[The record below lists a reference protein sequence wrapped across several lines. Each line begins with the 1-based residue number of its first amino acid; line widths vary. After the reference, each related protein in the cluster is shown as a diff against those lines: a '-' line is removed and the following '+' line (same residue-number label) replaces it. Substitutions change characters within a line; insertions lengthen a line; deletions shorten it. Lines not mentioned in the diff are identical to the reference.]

1 MSVSFRSLT
10 FSGLAGAVAVLWLGC
25 TGPVWAG
32 DGGGDLGSL
41 NSALQTLC
49 TTLTTNFGVSLSSC
63 PQLPSV
69 TQGVLQLAAWNLSPT
84 EMIRA
89 TNNIPPGAAVDAG
102 SPSLP
107 PAVIPITPLTNFT
120 AITEFPVTGTT
131 LSSLLLPNLRPLA
144 FISSSTSPA
153 KAAQLFNPNADKF
166 LYAVASGFV
175 DSGGQPD
182 TLFLFY
188 EDTSRTNPNLK
199 QGQIVAK
206 MSLPLTILSNSAT
219 ESLVAATLQFRAT
232 KAGDCSASTV
242 TSTLWP
248 NGITPDLIGV
258 DCAVVFAPSPI
269 SAKSHAIFE
278 VAVPL
283 IVTNATDPLYFF
295 NPIFNV
301 GSPFTHD
308 VTGHSAGI
316 LGPSG
321 NSIGM
326 GPSAVPLCS
335 ATVGCPPLSPPPP
348 SPVFALCANL
358 PAGNGNAQG
367 PVPSVAA
374 YYAISTAGETLLSAA
389 LPATST
395 SVCPF

>member
-1 MSVSFRSLT
+1 MSVSFRSFT
-10 FSGLAGAVAVLWLGC
+10 FARLAGAVAALWLGC

-41 NSALQTLC
+41 NSMLQGLC
-49 TTLTTNFGVSLSSC
+49 TTLTTNFGVSLPSC
-63 PQLPSV
+63 PQAPSV

-84 EMIRA
+84 EMLRA

-107 PAVIPITPLTNFT
+107 PAVIPTTPVTT
-120 AITEFPVTGTT
+120 AITAFPVTSTA
-131 LSSLLLPNLRPLA
+131 LSNLLPNLRPLA
-144 FISSSTSPA
+144 FVSSPTSPA
-153 KAAQLFNPNADKF
+153 KAAQLFNPNADNF
-166 LYAVASGFV
+166 LYAVASGFL
-175 DSGGQPD
+175 DNGGQPD
-182 TLFLFY
+182 TLFFFY

-206 MSLPLTILSNSAT
+206 MSLPLIILSNSAT
-219 ESLVAATLQFRAT
+219 ESLVTATLQFRAT

-258 DCAVVFAPSPI
+258 DCAVVFAPSPV

-283 IVTNATDPLYFF
+283 IVTMATDPLYFF
-295 NPIFNV
+295 NPIVNV
-301 GSPFTHD
+301 GSPFMGD

-316 LGPSG
+316 LGPNG

-326 GPSAVPLCS
+326 GTSAVPLCS

-358 PAGNGNAQG
+358 PAGNGNAQA

-389 LPATST
+389 LPATTT

>member
-10 FSGLAGAVAVLWLGC
+10 FSRLAGAVAALWLGC

-49 TTLTTNFGVSLSSC
+49 TATLMNMFGVTLPSC

-69 TQGVLQLAAWNLSPT
+69 TQGVLQLAAWNLLPP

-89 TNNIPPGAAVDAG
+89 TNNIAAGAAVDAG
-102 SPSLP
+102 NASLP

-120 AITEFPVTGTT
+120 AITAFPVTGTT
-131 LSSLLLPNLRPLA
+131 LSNLLLPNLRPLA
-144 FISSSTSPA
+144 FTSSSTGPA
-153 KAAQLFNPNADKF
+153 TAAQLFNPNANKF
-166 LYAVASGFV
+166 LYAVASGFL
-175 DSGGQPD
+175 DNGGQPD
-182 TLFLFY
+182 TIFLFY

-206 MSLPLTILSNSAT
+206 MSLPLTILSSGT
-219 ESLVAATLQFRAT
+219 ESLVTATLQFRAT
-232 KAGDCSASTV
+232 KTGDCSASTV
-242 TSTLWP
+242 LSTLWP

-258 DCAVVFAPSPI
+258 DCAVVFAPSPV

-283 IVTNATDPLYFF
+283 IVTNATDPLYFS
-295 NPIFNV
+295 NPIANV
-301 GSPFTHD
+301 GSPFTSD

-326 GPSAVPLCS
+326 GPTAVPLCS
-335 ATVGCPPLSPPPP
+335 MTGTCPPSSPPPP
-348 SPVFALCANL
+348 SPVFALCADL
-358 PAGNGNAQG
+358 PAGNGNAQA

>member
-1 MSVSFRSLT
+1 MSVSLRSFT
-10 FSGLAGAVAVLWLGC
+10 RSRLAGAVVALWLGC
-25 TGPVWAG
+25 AGQAWAG

-41 NSALQTLC
+41 NSALRDLC
-49 TTLTTNFGVSLSSC
+49 GLVTGLGVTPPSC

-69 TQGVLQLAAWNLSPT
+69 TQGVLQLAAWNLLPP

-89 TNNIPPGAAVDAG
+89 SNNIAPGAAVDAG
-102 SPSLP
+102 NASIP
-107 PAVIPITPLTNFT
+107 PLVGQIPPTIKV
-120 AITEFPVTGTT
+120 FPVMGTV
-131 LSSLLLPNLRPLA
+131 LSNLLPNLRPLA

-166 LYAVASGFV
+166 LYAVASGFA
-175 DSGGQPD
+175 DNGGQPD

-206 MSLPLTILSNSAT
+206 MSLPLTILSSAN
-219 ESLVAATLQFRAT
+219 ESLVTATLQFRAT

-242 TSTLWP
+242 LSTLWP

-258 DCAVVFAPSPI
+258 DCAVVFAPSPL
-269 SAKSHAIFE
+269 SAKSHAIFQ

-283 IVTNATDPLYFF
+283 IVTNATDPLYFS
-295 NPIFNV
+295 NPIANV
-301 GSPFTHD
+301 GSPFTSD

-326 GPSAVPLCS
+326 GPSAVPQCS
-335 ATVGCPPLSPPPP
+335 TTGTCPPSSPPV
-348 SPVFALCANL
+348 SALCADL
-358 PAGNGNAQG
+358 PAGNGNAQA